1 MSMTTTPP
9 NTTNTN
15 TNANAPVAEADD
27 CDGCT
32 GYATHAD
39 LCAPYITLAE
49 ARKERQEEE
58 RNEQRHAEWGDRLD
72 NAVLRVHKRAR
83 VAEKVEMDEAVRA
96 AAKRARHMMMSP
108 LAMWF
113 EPALDWDVKQQTQ
126 LVIECLDDVRERA
139 QQRGWAPLEQHW
151 KKCLPAG
158 ILVSSAMQ
166 PYLRRWAAADAAVA
180 AVEEEAAVAAVA
192 AVEEG
197 TAIAPF

>member
-1 MSMTTTPP
+1 MTTTPP

-15 TNANAPVAEADD
+15 TNANSPVAEADD

-32 GYATHAD
+32 RYVTHAD
-39 LCAPYITLAE
+39 LCAPYITLEE

-58 RNEQRHAEWGDRLD
+58 RKEQRRAEWGDRLD
-72 NAVLRVHKRAR
+72 NAALRVHKRAR
-83 VAEKVEMDEAVRA
+83 VAEKEDLDEAVRA
-96 AAKRARHMMMSP
+96 AAKRARHMIMMSP

-113 EPALDWDVKQQTQ
+113 EPALDRDVKQQMR

-139 QQRGWAPLEQHW
+139 QQRGWAPLVPHW
-151 KKCLPAG
+151 KKCLPEG

-166 PYLRRWAAADAAVA
+166 PYLRRLAAAAAMEESA
-180 AVEEEAAVAAVA
+180 AAAAAAAA

-197 TAIAPF
+197 AAIAPN